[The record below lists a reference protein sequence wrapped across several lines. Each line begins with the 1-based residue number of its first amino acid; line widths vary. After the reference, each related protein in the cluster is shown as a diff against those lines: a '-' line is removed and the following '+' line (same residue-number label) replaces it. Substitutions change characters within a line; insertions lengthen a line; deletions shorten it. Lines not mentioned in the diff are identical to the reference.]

1 MNLCLLNTDPELTP
15 HEQFA
20 KALDIE
26 LEIMRLRLLVKN
38 RQYGNSVIEPVRIFS
53 KASPIEQ
60 INVRIDDKIS
70 RILSGQMDED
80 EDAEFDLEGY
90 LLIKRIYRRLK
101 G

>member
-26 LEIMRLRLLVKN
+26 LEVMRLELLRKN
-38 RQYGNSVIEPVRIFS
+38 QEYGNSVMQPLRIAS
-53 KASPIEQ
+53 KAGAMEQ
-60 INVRIDDKIS
+60 ILVRIDDKLS
-70 RILSGQMDED
+70 RIQSGRGA
-80 EDAEFDLEGY
+80 EDAFFDLEGY
-90 LLIKRIYRRLK
+90 LLIRRIYKRLK